1 MRARLPAD
9 LGSNPSPDTTTALQG
24 TGGIKYYSIIYFPL
38 QTFYATHVRPLF
50 ADKEKTMARQTT
62 KRKVET
68 PEGNAA
74 VLEEIKRESG
84 IDALRAE
91 IDRLNWVIRQKDLT
105 INALQ
110 KGNEKLSDEL
120 SKARNDS

>member
-1 MRARLPAD
+1 
-9 LGSNPSPDTTTALQG
+9 
-24 TGGIKYYSIIYFPL
+24 
-38 QTFYATHVRPLF
+38 
-50 ADKEKTMARQTT
+50 MARQTT

-91 IDRLNWVIRQKDLT
+91 LKRYGMVITKSKDEIDRLNWVIRQKDLT

-120 SKARNDS
+120 SKARHDS

>member
-1 MRARLPAD
+1 MELTAGFD
-9 LGSNPSPDTTTALQG
+9 NGTTG
-24 TGGIKYYSIIYFPL
+24 DGRIKYYDHIISPSFAIL
-38 QTFYATHVRPLF
+38 CNHVRPLF

-62 KRKVET
+62 KKKIET
-68 PEGNAA
+68 PENNA
-74 VLEEIKRESG
+74 EILQAIKHEHG
-84 IDALRAE
+84 LDALRAE

-120 SKARNDS
+120 SKERNDS